1 MKSGFKS
8 ILAAVFCLVFL
19 APAQSGWAQEE
30 KQQEQKTRRTEA
42 LSEKVHRRLSKAQE
56 ALEVNDYAT
65 AEKLLREIT
74 ELRNLSPYERAQTN
88 NFYGFMY
95 HEKEDYPAAIE
106 AFRRVLQTGGP
117 DVIGPGLHNGTIR
130 TLAQLYMQVENYSEA
145 VIFSRRWI
153 DSQENPQPKDYML
166 LGMAHFLLEEWQQ
179 SLDNTRIAIEKAQA
193 TGMEVEENWWRYVL
207 AAHWE
212 LEQYPQTLE
221 VSKILLTHWPK
232 KQFWMQL
239 QGLYSI
245 VDDEANQLAAFW
257 SCYDQGL
264 LDKNNEMV
272 TMAQLFMLA
281 ENPYRAAVVLEEG
294 LDNNV
299 IEESATNYRLLAQ
312 AWQLARED
320 RKALAPL
327 RKAAESEED
336 MEDRGDLY
344 ARLAETYNALNE
356 YDECVSAARQ
366 ALGEG
371 ELKSEG
377 RTYLLLGQCLLEL
390 DKFDEARSAFGDA
403 ARDPDSRKRATQ
415 WTKHLDSEV
424 KQLRYIEAQMA
435 QFGPQLLDLGKA
447 E

>member
-56 ALEVNDYAT
+56 ALEVKDYVT
-65 AEKLLREIT
+65 AEALLREIT

-88 NFYGFMY
+88 NFYGFVY
-95 HEKEDYPAAIE
+95 LDKEDYPGAIE

-117 DVIGPGLHNGTIR
+117 DVIGPGLYNGTIR

-145 VIFSRRWI
+145 VRFSRRWI

-166 LGMAHFLLEEWQQ
+166 LGMAHFLLEQWREA
-179 SLDNTRIAIEKAQA
+179 LDNTRIAIEKAQE

-212 LEQYPQTLE
+212 LEEYPQALE
-221 VSKILLTHWPK
+221 ISRILLTQWPK
-232 KQFWMQL
+232 KQYWMQL
-239 QGLYSI
+239 QGFYSI
-245 VDDEANQLAAFW
+245 VEDEPNQLAAFW

-264 LDKNNEMV
+264 LDKSNEMV

-294 LDNNV
+294 LDNDV
-299 IEESATNYRLLAQ
+299 IEESATNYRILAQ

-327 RKAAESEED
+327 RKAAESEDD
-336 MEDRGDLY
+336 MQDKGDLF
-344 ARLAETYNALNE
+344 ARLAETHNALNE
-356 YDECVSAARQ
+356 YDECVAAARQ
-366 ALGEG
+366 ALREG

-377 RTYLLLGQCLLEL
+377 RTYMLLGQCLYELE
-390 DKFDEARSAFGDA
+390 KFDEASQAFSRA
-403 ARDPDSRKRATQ
+403 ARDSETRRSATGWQ
-415 WTKHLDSEV
+415 NYLKKDVARRQDLEDR
-424 KQLRYIEAQMA
+424 LAQYA
-435 QFGPQLLDLGKA
+435 D
-447 E
+447 